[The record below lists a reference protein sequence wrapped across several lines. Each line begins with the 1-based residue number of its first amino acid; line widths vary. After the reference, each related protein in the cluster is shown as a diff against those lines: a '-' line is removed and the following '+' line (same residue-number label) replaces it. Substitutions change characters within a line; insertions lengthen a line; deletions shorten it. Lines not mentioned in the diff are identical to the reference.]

1 MRNPQVYRD
10 HAEAAEDMAKRT
22 TDHLLRTNFL
32 QLARTWRTA
41 ASDAEQRRPPSVN
54 AA

>member
-1 MRNPQVYRD
+1 MRSPQEYRD

-32 QLARTWRTA
+32 QLSRQWRDA
-41 ASDAEQRRPPSVN
+41 ASEAERRRPPAVN

>member
-1 MRNPQVYRD
+1 MRSPQEYRD

-32 QLARTWRTA
+32 QLSRQWREK
-41 ASDAEQRRPPSVN
+41 AEETERRAQPAVN